1 MNFCT
6 SVKGVCELIKPAQPT
21 LDVLLNSPL
30 ASWDNTKQ
38 LRRRAQQFLKSYKNQ
53 WYKSWT

>member
-30 ASWDNTKQ
+30 AS
-38 LRRRAQQFLKSYKNQ
+38 
-53 WYKSWT
+53 